1 MVRTNGRRMKT
12 GGDPIKPLG
21 GCADSDISIS
31 VVYRKMY
38 SPKLFREAGFMS
50 ALIERIRTD
59 FKGDSYYQQNFSNEG
74 QQFLAW
80 YLRSCY
86 LRTPVQARD
95 DITDGPNDKEFDAV
109 IVDDEKRQIVIVQS
123 KFYTGS
129 VDHQPLQEV
138 LAAWLQIQNLPALQA
153 SCNSKLQ
160 IKLEAVSTALED
172 GYEVV
177 FELVTT
183 GELTVDAK
191 NDLAAFQSTIAELEH
206 PEASL
211 TLVDSD
217 TIQTRWTEAAGKDLP
232 KITHTMALEPGR
244 YLAVDVANFK
254 TVVAAVRLSDCLK
267 FPGIADGKLFRPNVR
282 QSLGLTN
289 KVNKGMKQTL
299 NGDNPQYFFFYHN
312 GLTALCERL
321 NLDSANNQ
329 LKLDGLGVVNGCQ
342 SLTTILSCS
351 ERVKALPDARVLVRF
366 YEIPQR
372 DLADKI
378 SIYTNSQS
386 AVKPRDL
393 RSNDKRVL
401 ALKKAYESA
410 YPNGYMITKRG
421 EERPA
426 DRDEISTVD
435 IATLAKCLMAW
446 HCQRPNIAYNENK
459 LFDKHFEQLFK
470 ADYLPADICGLSFW
484 SRIIED
490 KWNSGLPLNEALLAS
505 PSYSKFHLFYTVQ
518 LFFSAASNQIDK
530 VPAPSATVG
539 FPDPDALIGFA
550 ANCYNSALDAGMA
563 EYQEKGRIF
572 SPQNWLKAKDSL
584 LKLSASVNM
593 FMGFMA
599 AMPGGPQMRQ
609 ALVLPANR
617 FGLRWVAD

>member
-1 MVRTNGRRMKT
+1 M
-12 GGDPIKPLG
+12 
-21 GCADSDISIS
+21 
-31 VVYRKMY
+31 
-38 SPKLFREAGFMS
+38 MS
-50 ALIERIRTD
+50 LLLDRIRTD
-59 FKGDSYYQQNFSNEG
+59 LTNDPYYDQNFSNEG

-86 LRTPVQARD
+86 LRTAIQAKD
-95 DITDGPNDKEFDAV
+95 DITDGKNDKEFDAV

-123 KFYTGS
+123 KFYAGS
-129 VDHQPLQEV
+129 VDHQPLQEI
-138 LAAWLQIQNLPALQA
+138 LATWLQIQNLPGLQA
-153 SCNSKLQ
+153 NCNGKLQ
-160 IKLEAVSTALED
+160 IKLEAVAAALED

-183 GELTVDAK
+183 GQLTADAS
-191 NDLAAFQSTIAELEH
+191 NDLAAFQSTIADFEH

-211 TLVDSD
+211 TLVDAD
-217 TIQTRWTEAAGKDLP
+217 VIQTKWTEAAGKDLP
-232 KITHTMALEPGR
+232 KISHTLALEVGR

-254 TVVAAVRLSDCLK
+254 TVVAAVRLADCLK
-267 FPGIADGKLFRPNVR
+267 LPGISDGKLFRPNVR

-299 NGDNPQYFFFYHN
+299 SGDNPQYFFFYHN
-312 GLTALCERL
+312 GLTALCEKL
-321 NLDSANNQ
+321 SLDTSTHQ

-351 ERVKALPDARVLVRF
+351 ERVKVLPDVRVLVRF

-401 ALKKAYESA
+401 ALKKAYEAA
-410 YPNGYMITKRG
+410 YPSGYMITKRG

-426 DRDEISTVD
+426 DRDATLTVD
-435 IATLAKCLMAW
+435 IAMLAKCLMAW
-446 HCQRPNIAYNENK
+446 HCQRPNIAYNENR

-470 ADYLPADICGLSFW
+470 ADYLPSDIAALAYW
-484 SRIIED
+484 SQRIED
-490 KWNSGLPLNEALLAS
+490 RWNSGLPLNEALLAS

-530 VPAPSATVG
+530 VPAPSATVN

-563 EYQEKGRIF
+563 EYQEKGKIF

-593 FMGFMA
+593 FMGFMS
-599 AMPGGPQMRQ
+599 AMPGGPQMKQ

>member
-1 MVRTNGRRMKT
+1 MPELLERVRNDLSN
-12 GGDPIKPLG
+12 DP
-21 GCADSDISIS
+21 
-31 VVYRKMY
+31 
-38 SPKLFREAGFMS
+38 
-50 ALIERIRTD
+50 
-59 FKGDSYYQQNFSNEG
+59 YYIQNFPNDG
-74 QQFLAW
+74 QRFLAW
-80 YLRSCY
+80 YLRNCY
-86 LRTPVQARD
+86 LRTTVQAKD
-95 DITDGPNDKEFDAV
+95 DITDGPNDKEFDAI
-109 IVDDEKRQIVIVQS
+109 IVDDEKRQVIVIQS
-123 KFYTGS
+123 KFYGGS
-129 VDHQPLQEV
+129 VDHEPLLEV
-138 LAAWLQIQNLPALQA
+138 LAAWLQIQDLPTLQA
-153 SCNSKLQ
+153 NCNPKLQ
-160 IKLEAVSTALED
+160 IKLEAVAEALADE
-172 GYEVV
+172 YEIV

-183 GELTVDAK
+183 GSLTIDAK
-191 NDLAAFQSTIAELEH
+191 KDLEAFQSKISEFEH
-206 PEASL
+206 PQASL

-217 TIQTRWTEAAGKDLP
+217 VVQTRWTEAAGKDLP
-232 KITHTMALEPGR
+232 KIHHTLTLEPGR
-244 YLAVDVANFK
+244 YLAVDIANFK
-254 TVVAAVRLSDCLK
+254 TVVAALRLADCLK
-267 FPGIADGKLFRPNVR
+267 LPGIADGKLFRPNVR

-312 GLTALCERL
+312 GLTALCEKLEL
-321 NLDSANNQ
+321 NEVSHQ
-329 LKLDGLGVVNGCQ
+329 IKLDGLGVVNGCQ

-401 ALKKAYESA
+401 ALKKAYENA
-410 YPNGYMITKRG
+410 YPTGYLITKRG

-426 DRDEISTVD
+426 DKNADLTVD
-435 IATLAKCLMAW
+435 VAVLAKCLMTW
-446 HCQRPNIAYNENK
+446 HCQRPNIAYNENR

-470 ADYLPADICGLSFW
+470 SDYLPSDIAGLNNWFR
-484 SRIIED
+484 RIEAR
-490 KWNSGLPLNEALLAS
+490 WNAGDLALNEALLAS
-505 PSYSKFHLFYTVQ
+505 PSYSKFHLFYAVQ

-530 VPAPSATVG
+530 VPAPAATTG

-563 EYQEKGRIF
+563 EYQERGRIF

-599 AMPGGPQMRQ
+599 SMPGGPQMKQ

-617 FGLRWVAD
+617 FGLRWVAE

>member
-1 MVRTNGRRMKT
+1 
-12 GGDPIKPLG
+12 
-21 GCADSDISIS
+21 
-31 VVYRKMY
+31 
-38 SPKLFREAGFMS
+38 MS
-50 ALIERIRTD
+50 SLLDRIRADLKTD
-59 FKGDSYYQQNFSNEG
+59 TYYQQNFSNDG
-74 QQFLAW
+74 PRFLAW
-80 YLRSCY
+80 YLRNCY
-86 LRTPVQARD
+86 LRTSIQARD

-109 IVDDEKRQIVIVQS
+109 LVDDEKRQIIIIQS
-123 KFYTGS
+123 KFYAGS

-138 LAAWLQIQNLPALQA
+138 LAAWLQIQNLHALQD
-153 SCNSKLQ
+153 SCNAKLQ
-160 IKLEAVSTALED
+160 IKLETVATALEED
-172 GYEVV
+172 YELI
-177 FELVTT
+177 FELLTT
-183 GELTVDAK
+183 GELTADAK
-191 NDLAAFQSTIAELEH
+191 NDLGAFQSTIADFEH
-206 PEASL
+206 PQASL
-211 TLVDSD
+211 ALVDSD
-217 TIQTRWTEAAGKDLP
+217 VIQTRWTEATGKDLP
-232 KITHTMALEPGR
+232 KITHVMTLEPGR
-244 YLAVDVANFK
+244 YLAVDIANFK
-254 TVVAAVRLSDCLK
+254 TVVAAIRLVDCLK
-267 FPGIADGKLFRPNVR
+267 LPGIADGKLFRPNVR

-299 NGDNPQYFFFYHN
+299 NSDNPQYFFFYHN
-312 GLTALCERL
+312 GLTALCEKL
-321 NLDSANNQ
+321 SLDPSKHL

-342 SLTTILSCS
+342 SLTTILSSS
-351 ERVKALPDARVLVRF
+351 ERVKALPDARVLMRF

-401 ALKKAYESA
+401 ALKKAYEGA
-410 YPNGYMITKRG
+410 YPSGYLITKRG

-426 DRDEISTVD
+426 DRDEALTVD
-435 IATLAKCLMAW
+435 IALLAKYLMTW

-470 ADYLPADICGLSFW
+470 ADYLPADIRGLSFW
-484 SRIIED
+484 ARKIEERWGAGD
-490 KWNSGLPLNEALLAS
+490 LRLNEVLLAS
-505 PSYSKFHLFYTVQ
+505 PSYSKFHLFFAVQ

-530 VPAPSATVG
+530 IPAPSATTE
-539 FPDPDALIGFA
+539 FPDPEGLIGFA

-563 EYQEKGRIF
+563 EYQEKNRIF

-593 FMGFMA
+593 FMGFMS

-617 FGLRWVAD
+617 FSLRWVAD

>member
-1 MVRTNGRRMKT
+1 MM
-12 GGDPIKPLG
+12 
-21 GCADSDISIS
+21 
-31 VVYRKMY
+31 
-38 SPKLFREAGFMS
+38 

-59 FKGDSYYQQNFSNEG
+59 LKADPYYAQNFSNEG

-80 YLRSCY
+80 YLRNCY
-86 LRTPVQARD
+86 LRTAVQAKD

-109 IVDDEKRQIVIVQS
+109 IVDDEKRQIVVIQS
-123 KFYTGS
+123 KFYAGS

-138 LAAWLQIQNLPALQA
+138 LATWLQIQNLPALQA
-153 SCNSKLQ
+153 SCNGKLQ
-160 IKLEAVSTALED
+160 IKLEAVSTALDD

-183 GELTVDAK
+183 GELTTDAK
-191 NDLAAFQSTIAELEH
+191 NDLAAFQSTIADLEH

-211 TLVDSD
+211 TLVESNA
-217 TIQTRWTEAAGKDLP
+217 IQTRWTEAAGKDLP
-232 KITHTMALEPGR
+232 KITHTLAVEPGR

-254 TVVAAVRLSDCLK
+254 TVVAAVRLADCLK

-312 GLTALCERL
+312 GLTALCEKL
-321 NLDSANNQ
+321 TLDSTTHQ
-329 LKLDGLGVVNGCQ
+329 LKLEGLGVVNGCQ

-351 ERVKALPDARVLVRF
+351 ERVKAIPDARVLVRF

-401 ALKKAYESA
+401 ALKKAYEGA
-410 YPNGYMITKRG
+410 YPSGYMITKRG
-421 EERPA
+421 EERSA
-426 DRDEISTVD
+426 DRDEKLTVD
-435 IATLAKCLMAW
+435 IAHLAKCLMAW

-459 LFDKHFEQLFK
+459 LFDKYFEQLFK
-470 ADYLPADICGLSFW
+470 ADYLPADIAGLTFW
-484 SRIIED
+484 SRRIED
-490 KWNSGLPLNEALLAS
+490 RWNDGLTLHEALLAS
-505 PSYSKFHLFYTVQ
+505 PSYSKFHLFYTIQ

-530 VPAPSATVG
+530 VPAPSATVAL
-539 FPDPDALIGFA
+539 PDPDALIGFA
-550 ANCYNSALDAGMA
+550 ANCYNSALDAGRA
-563 EYQEKGRIF
+563 EYQEKGKIF

-584 LKLSASVNM
+584 LKLHASVNM
-593 FMGFMA
+593 FMGFMS
-599 AMPGGPQMRQ
+599 AMPGGPQMKT
-609 ALVLPANR
+609 AMVIPANR
-617 FGLRWVAD
+617 FSLRWVAD

>member
-1 MVRTNGRRMKT
+1 M
-12 GGDPIKPLG
+12 
-21 GCADSDISIS
+21 SD
-31 VVYRKMY
+31 
-38 SPKLFREAGFMS
+38 L
-50 ALIERIRTD
+50 LHRIRLD
-59 FKGDSYYQQNFSNEG
+59 FKSDAYYFQNFPNEG

-86 LRTPVQARD
+86 LRTAVQAKD
-95 DITDGPNDKEFDAV
+95 DITDGPNDKEFDAI
-109 IVDDEKRQIVIVQS
+109 IVDDEKRQIIIIQS
-123 KFYTGS
+123 KFYGGA
-129 VDHQPLQEV
+129 VDHQPLQEI
-138 LAAWLQIQNLPALQA
+138 LATWLQIQNLPALQA

-160 IKLEAVSTALED
+160 IKLEAVSVALED

-183 GELTVDAK
+183 GQLTADAK
-191 NDLAAFQSTIAELEH
+191 NDLAAFQSTIEEFEH
-206 PEASL
+206 PEASV

-217 TIQTRWTEAAGKDLP
+217 MIQTKWTEAAGKDLP
-232 KITHTMALEPGR
+232 KLTHTLDLEEGR
-244 YLAVDVANFK
+244 YLAVEVANFK
-254 TVVAAVRLSDCLK
+254 TVVAPIRLADCLK
-267 FPGIADGKLFRPNVR
+267 FPGISDGKLFRSNVR

-289 KVNKGMKQTL
+289 KVNKGMKQTIT
-299 NGDNPQYFFFYHN
+299 GDNPQYFFFYHN

-321 NLDSANNQ
+321 NLDASTHQ

-372 DLADKI
+372 DVADKI

-401 ALKKAYESA
+401 ALKKAYEAA
-410 YPNGYMITKRG
+410 YPNGYLITKRG

-426 DRDEISTVD
+426 DRDVKLTVD
-435 IATLAKCLMAW
+435 IAMLAKCLMAW

-459 LFDKHFEQLFK
+459 LFDKYFEQLFK
-470 ADYLPADICGLSFW
+470 ADYLPADVAGLSFW
-484 SRIIED
+484 SQRIEN
-490 KWNSGLPLNEALLAS
+490 KWDSGLPLNEALLAS

-518 LFFSAASNQIDK
+518 LFFSAASNQLDK
-530 VPAPSATVG
+530 VPAPSATVS
-539 FPDPDALIGFA
+539 FPDPDALIVFA

-563 EYQEKGRIF
+563 EYAEKGKIF

-593 FMGFMA
+593 FMSFMSS
-599 AMPGGPQMRQ
+599 MPGGKEMKK
-609 ALVLPANR
+609 ALVLPAGR
-617 FGLRWVAD
+617 FGLRWAAE